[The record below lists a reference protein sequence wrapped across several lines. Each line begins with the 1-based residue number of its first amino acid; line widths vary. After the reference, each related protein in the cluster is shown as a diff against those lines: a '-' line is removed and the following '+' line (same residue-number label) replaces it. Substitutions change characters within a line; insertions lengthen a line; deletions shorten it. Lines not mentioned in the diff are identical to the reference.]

1 MDKPFYESNVRC
13 FLYKPLCF
21 SCFSC
26 CYNKIPDKNHL
37 RKERFILAYDL
48 RGYSLSRLEA
58 LGGTENVRSHCTHG
72 EEAEMNVG
80 ARLTLNFLFIL
91 RLKTMGWFY
100 PFCGPEW
107 GGVFPPHLNLSET
120 VHILLRCEE
129 MRSPTVS
136 PAITQPA
143 ATMPSPPCQTVFP
156 QTVSQNETRK
166 VTNVSRN
173 KTFK

>member
-1 MDKPFYESNVRC
+1 MFSLPASM
-13 FLYKPLCF
+13 F

-26 CYNKIPDKNHL
+26 CYDKTPDKSRL
-37 RKERFILAYDL
+37 RKERFTLACDL
-48 RGYSLSRLEA
+48 RGYGLSWPQS
-58 LGGTENVRSHCTHG
+58 LGGTENVRPHCTHG

-91 RLKTMGWFY
+91 TLKTMGWFY

-107 GGVFPPHLNLSET
+107 GGIFPPHLNLSET
-120 VHILLRCEE
+120 AHIPLRCEE
-129 MRSPTVS
+129 MRSPIVS

-143 ATMPSPPCQTVFP
+143 ATRSSPLCQTVFP

-173 KTFK
+173 QTFK